1 MTPPLNLNL
10 IAIILPIY
18 YKLVLQSS
26 QKLEK
31 FYIYLKAKKFE
42 KFLRQAFFIVS
53 NNNASLVN
61 NLINKIYIPV
71 IIV

>member
-31 FYIYLKAKKFE
+31 FYIYLKAKKFK
-42 KFLRQAFFIVS
+42 KFLRQAFFIVN

-61 NLINKIYIPV
+61 NLINKIYILV